1 MTIRRLFDPDEA
13 LRRLEARL
21 GPLHTRL
28 RLGMEHEYEAK
39 AFGHG
44 LNFLHIENM
53 PVMQALIEVVLRV
66 TGTYWWGRANAGKV
80 QVTLNTVHLPKL
92 PDAFEGFTILQLSDL
107 HADMSHAAMQRAAE
121 LARDLDYDL
130 CVLTGDYR
138 GRTYGD
144 CGPCLEGVA
153 NLREALRG
161 DIYAVLGNH
170 DSIMMVPDLEALG
183 IHVLLNENIKI
194 DRGNTSIYL
203 AGVDD
208 AHFYRADN
216 LEKAAEDVPLGGVS
230 VLLSHTP
237 EIYRQAA
244 HAGFDLMLSGHTHG
258 GQICLPGGIPILLE
272 ANLPRAFGAG
282 AWDHAGMAGY
292 TSAGTGSSIV
302 PVRFNSRPEITLHR
316 LSCGTPQMRRTPAN
330 RETAKWPIVKTNTIT
345 RTSTGLSPKD
355 AAQARAGNRDLGI

>member
-1 MTIRRLFDPDEA
+1 MTTRRLFDPDEA
-13 LRRLEARL
+13 LRRLEGSNS

-153 NLREALRG
+153 N
-161 DIYAVLGNH
+161 YAKRF
-170 DSIMMVPDLEALG
+170 AAT
-183 IHVLLNENIKI
+183 LL
-194 DRGNTSIYL
+194 
-203 AGVDD
+203 
-208 AHFYRADN
+208 
-216 LEKAAEDVPLGGVS
+216 
-230 VLLSHTP
+230 
-237 EIYRQAA
+237 Q
-244 HAGFDLMLSGHTHG
+244 
-258 GQICLPGGIPILLE
+258 C
-272 ANLPRAFGAG
+272 
-282 AWDHAGMAGY
+282 
-292 TSAGTGSSIV
+292 SATTI
-302 PVRFNSRPEITLHR
+302 R
-316 LSCGTPQMRRTPAN
+316 L
-330 RETAKWPIVKTNTIT
+330 
-345 RTSTGLSPKD
+345 
-355 AAQARAGNRDLGI
+355 